1 MADIYTQEWF
11 GLVRDAINARV
22 TSLKDVPAGAWLVA
36 VDIAGDGV
44 SPYVAAGAER
54 HFLVQV
60 EDGRCAGYREG
71 EAGEDDELSYRFRG
85 PAASFDEVAAGLL
98 DPIDAAL
105 KGIIRVRG
113 DMRFLMRQADHV
125 KALLA
130 AYSAVPTDWPLGSP
144 PYSRE
149 REPIGA

>member
-1 MADIYTQEWF
+1 MADIYTDEWF
-11 GLVRDAINARV
+11 GLVREAINARV
-22 TSLKDVPAGAWLVA
+22 SSLHDVPAGTWLVA

-44 SPYVAAGAER
+44 SPYVADGSER

-60 EDGRCAGYREG
+60 TDGRCAWYREG

-85 PAASFDEVAAGLL
+85 PATAFDEVAAGLL

-105 KGIIRVRG
+105 KGFIRVRG

-125 KALLA
+125 KALLE
-130 AYSAVPTDWPLGSP
+130 AYSAVATDWPLGSP
-144 PYSRE
+144 PYSLE
-149 REPIGA
+149 RETVGA